1 MRLPVSDILKPHA
14 SDAQPADPESAE
26 PAAGFSPLAWLF
38 DPNNRLTWVATTA
51 MVIALA
57 LWVSFTPSG
66 LMGKADA
73 IGYAVCH
80 RITVRSFAFPDG
92 RQLPMCAR
100 CSGTFLGV
108 LVGLLGPGLLFKQ
121 RRAGLFPPLGVMA
134 VMLTLSLWWA
144 VDGTNSF
151 ARLLPYDLPQLYPPT
166 NFLRLVTG
174 MMHGIT
180 MGSLLL
186 PVANATLWAEPYA
199 ERTLKGI
206 WQYLILLGIGVALIG
221 MVLSG
226 LGVFL
231 YPLALLSAGGAASI
245 LVVVNT
251 VMVTTLMGRENT
263 AHTLREAIPLIFFG
277 VALTVSLIGVIDA
290 LRFIM
295 FGTWD
300 GFVFPTG

>member
-1 MRLPVSDILKPHA
+1 MRLPITDILKPRT
-14 SDAQPADPESAE
+14 PDPDSAE

-38 DPNNRLTWVATTA
+38 DPSNRLTWVATTA

-57 LWVSFTPSG
+57 LWISFTPGG
-66 LMGKADA
+66 LLGKADA

-80 RITVRSFAFPDG
+80 RITARSFAFPNG

-108 LVGLLGPGLLFKQ
+108 LVGLLGPGLLFKR

-144 VDGTNSF
+144 VDGANSF
-151 ARLLPYDLPQLYPPT
+151 ARLLPYELPQLYPPT
-166 NFLRLVTG
+166 NPLRLITG
-174 MMHGIT
+174 MLHGIT

-199 ERTLKGI
+199 ERSLKNF
-206 WQYLILLGIGVALIG
+206 WQYLALLGIGGVLIG
-221 MVLSG
+221 MILSG

-263 AHTLREAIPLIFFG
+263 ARTLRDAIPLIFFG
-277 VALTVSLIGVIDA
+277 VAMTVSLIGLIDA
-290 LRFIM
+290 LRFVM

-300 GFVFPTG
+300 GFVFPTP